1 MRVKDLKV
9 GKRYDLTFKWGYL
22 DKLFY
27 DGLCDSLSGRQCD
40 CCGKSLENGHVFK
53 ETNDFVSYE
62 DCTNGDFTNQYF
74 IGTTC
79 IKKLGI
85 EQSTEK

>member
-1 MRVKDLKV
+1 MNIRDLKK
-9 GKRYDLTFKWGYL
+9 GKRYNLTFKWGDL
-22 DKLFY
+22 EKVFY
-27 DGLCDSLSGRQCD
+27 DGLCDSLCGRTCE

-53 ETNDFVSYE
+53 EVNDFVSYE
-62 DCTNGDFTNQYF
+62 DCVNGDFLNQYF

-79 IKKLGI
+79 IKKIII